1 MSQPSYSVVGQRNAP
16 VFAVEK
22 ATGALRFPADVNL
35 PNMLWMKILRSPH
48 AHARILEVDATEAR
62 KIPGVAAVLT
72 HQDVPRVL
80 FGPYQ
85 EEMYALEQEVRFVG
99 DTVAAVAAE
108 DWNIAEEAVRAIK
121 VRYEALPAVH
131 DAEAAAQPEAPL
143 AVAYMPEGVLARPGG
158 GRPATPIDGSSNVLR
173 GDSSRP
179 TILNERGDV
188 EKGFHE
194 SDFVVERVFR
204 QSHVSGVAHEPR
216 ACVAVY
222 ENQHCML
229 WCSVQDPYR
238 LQDAVARVLGLAKEA
253 VRVISTNLGGAF
265 GVKVTGRFAVLTAL
279 LARQTGRPVKI
290 WFTREEESLDSHNR
304 SALTHYVKVGAK
316 KNGSLTAFK
325 VRTFLDNGYWIGLGE
340 NIAQAICTRPMDLYH
355 RCPNVKW
362 EVFVVRTNHPTT
374 GPYRGRADAES
385 HFPIESVMDELAHAI
400 NMDPIEF
407 RLKNRLH
414 EGDDLCSAP
423 GKVVSTVWVEEAA
436 RKGAEAIGWQRR
448 NPSPASAPGPRKKGI
463 GMAMVIHS
471 CGSNPAG
478 TSEAEVVIDGE
489 GRISLFSGTPDQGS
503 EQQTTLRQMV
513 AEVFGVALDEIGGC
527 NADTSQCPFDS
538 GPFSSRTV
546 YATGI
551 AATRAAQD
559 VRTKLL
565 EQASALLGKAT
576 GDLEIG
582 NKWVWAR
589 SDISKRVDLAQLA
602 TLGGGSISGKGI
614 HNAKEDRLFAYGF
627 AATFAEVEVDVE
639 TGAVKVLRLV
649 SSHDVGRAINP
660 LIVEGQIQGGAAQGL
675 GYALT
680 EGFCFDPRTGTALNQ
695 WFLDLR
701 TPSILDTPDIEPVM
715 VELGEPTHPFGAKGC
730 SEISYVGVAPAI
742 ANAIYNA
749 TGVRVTELPMTPGLV
764 LKALRFD
771 KLTAPRKIE
780 GQDAKGTVA

>member
-1 MSQPSYSVVGQRNAP
+1 MSAEFLTVGKSIAP
-16 VFAVEK
+16 IFGIEK
-22 ATGALRFPADVNL
+22 ATGEMRFPADVNL

-48 AHARILEVDATEAR
+48 AHAKILDVDTTAAQ
-62 KIPGVAAVLT
+62 KLPGLAAILT
-72 HQDVPRVL
+72 YKDVPKVL

-85 EEMYALEQEVRFVG
+85 NEIYPLDEELRYVG

-108 DWNIAEEAVRAIK
+108 DWNIAEQAIRAIR
-121 VRYEALPAVH
+121 VTYEALPAVL
-131 DAEAAAQPEAPL
+131 DAETGAAPGAPDAVLHYPERHEIKPGDIRPDQLGTFGNIVGLKAGGPT
-143 AVAYMPEGVLARPGG
+143 VL
-158 GRPATPIDGSSNVLR
+158 NQ
-173 GDSSRP
+173 
-179 TILNERGDV
+179 RGDV
-188 EKGFHE
+188 ARGFAE
-194 SDFVVERVFR
+194 SDVVVRRVYR
-204 QSHVSGVAHEPR
+204 QSEVNAVSHEPR

-222 ENQHCML
+222 ENNRCTL

-238 LQDAVARVLGLAKEA
+238 LQDSVARVLGLPMDA
-253 VRVISTNLGGAF
+253 VRVVSTNLGGAF
-265 GVKVTGRFAVLTAL
+265 GVKVTGRFAILCAL

-304 SALTHYVKVGAK
+304 SALTHYVKAGAK
-316 KNGSLTAFK
+316 KDGSLTALEI
-325 VRTFLDNGYWIGLGE
+325 RTYQDNGYWPFGGLGQ
-340 NIAQAICTRPMDLYH
+340 NIAFAISTRPIDLYH

-362 EVFVVRTNHPTT
+362 EVFAVRTNYPST

-385 HFPIESVMDELAHAI
+385 HFPIESVIDELADAI
-400 NMDPIEF
+400 HMDPIEF

-436 RKGAEAIGWQRR
+436 RAGAKAIGWEHR
-448 NPSPASAPGPRKKGI
+448 SPLPAANPGPRKKGI

-478 TSEAEVVIDGE
+478 TSEAEVVIGRD

-513 AEVFGVALDEIGGC
+513 AEIFGVALEDVHGS
-527 NADTSQCPFDS
+527 NADTATCPYDS

-551 AATRAAQD
+551 AASRAAEEAKKK
-559 VRTKLL
+559 VL
-565 EQASALLGKAT
+565 EQAASLLKGET
-576 GDLEIG
+576 RDLEVG
-582 NKWVWAR
+582 KHSVWVRSEPSRRLHLGEIAR
-589 SDISKRVDLAQLA
+589 AV
-602 TLGGGSISGKGI
+602 GGPISGKGV
-614 HNAKEDRLFAYGF
+614 HNGKDDRLFAYGF
-627 AATFAEVEVDVE
+627 AAAFAEVEVDVG
-639 TGAVKVLRLV
+639 TGEVKILRLV

-660 LIVEGQIQGGAAQGL
+660 MIVEGQILGGAAQGL

-701 TPSILDTPDIEPVM
+701 TPSILDIPDIEPVM

-730 SEISYVGVAPAI
+730 SEISYVGVAPAV

-749 TGVRVTELPMTPGLV
+749 AGIRLTELPMTPDRV
-764 LKALRFD
+764 LKALQEAQRS
-771 KLTAPRKIE
+771 A
-780 GQDAKGTVA
+780 G